1 VGNESDRS
9 DLAAVYDSHVASEFA
24 LQDLDAT
31 MATMVEAPH
40 LILVPTMAGGVGS
53 AEVREFYGAHF
64 IGQWPDDLTGTS
76 VSRTVGT
83 DRVVDEMIMQWTH
96 TKVMDAF
103 LPGMAP
109 TGKVIRL
116 PIVVIAEISD
126 GKVASEHLY
135 WDQASLLMQVGA
147 LDRSDLP
154 ISGAEQADKLLER
167 ASTVQ

>member
-1 VGNESDRS
+1 
-9 DLAAVYDSHVASEFA
+9 
-24 LQDLDAT
+24 
-31 MATMVEAPH
+31 MV
-40 LILVPTMAGGVGS
+40 
-53 AEVREFYGAHF
+53 
-64 IGQWPDDLTGTS
+64 
-76 VSRTVGT
+76 
-83 DRVVDEMIMQWTH
+83 MQWTH

-103 LPGMAP
+103 LPGLAP

-167 ASTVQ
+167 ASTAQ